1 MIWRNSKDTWI
12 SNEKKPFDMVFLME
26 SVVVKRL

>member
-12 SNEKKPFDMVFLME
+12 SNENKPFDMVSLKE